1 MTYSELSG
9 LNSMS
14 KYSMSKPTLIVNSA
28 GKVLFISESLRQTFS
43 VEEGSN
49 ISLVECDPKLDSL
62 VKNLASVQIAGF
74 QFDLN
79 HICKD
84 GTDLMYAADI
94 QKINL
99 SNEELFLISLTQ
111 NNEKSWIEDKINNLS
126 SALEYGYIPV
136 IITNNEGKII
146 YSTSSFEEILE
157 TDADLIYNNSII
169 SVLSTY
175 LGDELLSTLRTA
187 IKNLSFWKTT
197 LCSLGEQGSLK
208 YWDVELNPVKT
219 EDGKSFNFILTAH
232 DISDYVQKN
241 RVIKKSEDRLKL
253 FINNISDLLLM
264 VRQKDGVIYLEN
276 ANDNFCQFFNFAKER
291 DFQKSV
297 EEFLDVPV
305 IAAIMKVFVGMSENA
320 YIGIEPIN
328 TPKGLR
334 QYYVKVT
341 AIDDLIEE
349 EKLYIVNLNDIT
361 DQLEYEARL
370 KRSYEKEMHLNKLKT
385 ALIENLSHEI
395 RTPFNAIMGYSDI
408 IDECIQSNDFETL
421 TEVSFSLKDVLNRI
435 LNLFTNIVEIAHLES
450 NEVTLEK
457 QFSSYHDAVKSI
469 YNKKQKEAIN
479 KALDF
484 RLKLE
489 PDEVLLNTDWLKF
502 EKVIMCILDNAIKYT
517 YKGFV
522 EISSKHNKEFVEIII
537 TDSGRGMD
545 EEEIE
550 RLLLPFEQ
558 GEIVYNRDY
567 EGLGLGLTI
576 AYRLIQILG
585 GKLEMQSEI
594 NKGTSVKISFP
605 FN

>member
-1 MTYSELSG
+1 
-9 LNSMS
+9 MS

-84 GTDLMYAADI
+84 GTELMYAADI

-99 SNEELFLISLTQ
+99 NNEELFLISLTQ

-136 IITNNEGKII
+136 IITNSEGKII

-175 LGDELLSTLRTA
+175 LGDELLSTLRNA

-522 EISSKHNKEFVEIII
+522 EISSKHNKEYVEIII